1 MNPIVEALHGSELID
16 IERIVQT
23 ASFAM
28 RKMELPE
35 DAEVSISF
43 VSDEEIAELNEAYR
57 GKEGPTD
64 VLSFECDNLDDGFP
78 ASEDAGEPYSLGD
91 VIIALDVASRQAEE
105 YGSSLADEVDLLLV
119 HGILHLCGY
128 DHIED
133 ADAEVMEPLQD
144 SILAELRTSRGL

>member
-35 DAEVSISF
+35 DTEVSISF

-78 ASEDAGEPYSLGD
+78 SNEDAGEPYSLGD

-105 YGSSLADEVDLLLV
+105 YGSSLAGEVDLLLV